1 MKDKKG
7 TLDMSS
13 ETRNETGQP
22 ALDLLVDAEGKTIDL
37 SGELRVHL
45 DDLVEARPA
54 PEGWIHL
61 ASVREVGLAIMFGNV
76 VELSLDSDLASNEEK
91 LEIWG
96 RGYQVIDFLENQ
108 EAIGGASLWP
118 RDGITI
124 HTANSDSRDKMKQA
138 IETIPRRHPHL
149 RVREAEGRPASQPK
163 YFIEPVEDE
172 E

>member
-1 MKDKKG
+1 VSRAG
-7 TLDMSS
+7 TK
-13 ETRNETGQP
+13 P
-22 ALDLLVDAEGKTIDL
+22 VLDLLVDAEGRKIDL

-61 ASVREVGLAIMFGNV
+61 ASVREVGLVLIFGNV
-76 VELSLDSDLASNEEK
+76 VELSLDSDLDSNEEGI
-91 LEIWG
+91 EIWG

-108 EAIGGASLWP
+108 EAIGGVSLWP

-124 HTANSDSRDKMKQA
+124 HTANPGSRNKMRQS

-149 RVREAEGRPASQPK
+149 TVREDDNCPAAQPRF
-163 YFIEPVEDE
+163 FIESALADQRKTSSE
-172 E
+172 

>member
-1 MKDKKG
+1 
-7 TLDMSS
+7 MSS
-13 ETRNETGQP
+13 EKRNETGQP

-76 VELSLDSDLASNEEK
+76 VELSLDSDLDSNEEK

-138 IETIPRRHPHL
+138 IETIPRRHAHL
-149 RVREAEGRPASQPK
+149 RVKEAEGRPASQPK
-163 YFIEPVEDE
+163 YFIERVEDE